1 MPGSVPIVV
10 NVVLGVPD
18 SDSEPDVP
26 GVPGPV
32 PVPTDI
38 APGVHGGVPAAI
50 AFVPGVPGV
59 HGVEGV
65 SCVAGVLDM
74 PGMHDV
80 SF

>member
-1 MPGSVPIVV
+1 VH
-10 NVVLGVPD
+10 GVP
-18 SDSEPDVP
+18 DSEPDVP

-65 SCVAGVLDM
+65 SCVAGALDM